1 MEQITIPFESS
12 NLGRVDFDVSV
23 MTGDLKSFKAVRF
36 KLDSGSDFTTI
47 DCEDLHSLGYTNEFL
62 KYCPSHACT
71 ALTASG
77 DIQLQYIKNVTI
89 KFGDREIQGCR
100 IYFALDTQLRS
111 LFGSDILKYFNRN
124 INYDDELLHLTQRKK
139 MPLLS
144 EGETPLQ
151 IYTVEERKEI

>member
-1 MEQITIPFESS
+1 MEQIIIPFESS
-12 NLGRVDFDVSV
+12 NLGRVDFDASV

-36 KLDSGSDFTTI
+36 KLDSGSDFTTV
-47 DCEDLHSLGYTNEFL
+47 DCEDLQNLGYTRDFL
-62 KYCPSHACT
+62 KNCPAHPSNVSA
-71 ALTASG
+71 ASG
-77 DIQLQYIKNVTI
+77 DMKLRFIKNVTI

-100 IYFALDTQLRS
+100 IYFALDTELHS

-124 INYDDELLHLTQRKK
+124 IDYDDELLRLTQRKN

-151 IYTVEERKEI
+151 IYSVEEK